1 MKKTFVCRLALAMV
15 VIMCFA
21 AVSAV
26 AADFAPSIE
35 AAPVPEVV
43 APSEDKAG
51 VGAVITGADNTTED
65 VALADMLIVS
75 YNEAKNQIADAATSD
90 EDKAACEAFV
100 AAYDALKKD
109 GVKATVANIDAFV
122 AENLNV
128 ENPTYFVSNVF
139 ELNIGEHDAK
149 LEGDATVTVRFDN
162 ATIKAKSGE
171 LVVAHMVGD
180 TWKIVANNDVKVT
193 DDIIEVTFDELC
205 PVAFINVAAGE
216 APQTPDTP
224 DADGDDGVLT
234 ATIIILSVTAV
245 IIAGIVVFYVLEK
258 KGVLA
263 KLSKKQ

>member
-51 VGAVITGADNTTED
+51 VGAVITGADNNTED

-75 YNEAKNQIADAATSD
+75 YNDAKTQLDNH
-90 EDKAACEAFV
+90 ACEKFV
-100 AAYDALKKD
+100 DAYDALKKD

-139 ELNIGEHDAK
+139 ELNLGEHSAK

-193 DDIIEVTFDELC
+193 DDVIEVTFDELC

-224 DADGDDGVLT
+224 DTGDDKGDDGVLT

>member
-43 APSEDKAG
+43 APSTDKAG
-51 VGAVITGADNTTED
+51 VGAVINGADNQTED
-65 VALADMLIVS
+65 IALTEMLIVS
-75 YNEAKNQIADAATSD
+75 YNEAKEQLDNP
-90 EDKAACEAFV
+90 ACEAFV

-109 GVKATVANIDAFV
+109 GVKATIANIDAFA
-122 AENLNV
+122 AESLNI

-139 ELNIGEHDAK
+139 ELNLGEHTAK

-162 ATIKAKSGE
+162 SQIKAKSGE

-180 TWKIVANNDVKVT
+180 TWKIVAKDNVKVT
-193 DDIIEVTFDELC
+193 DDTIEVTFDELC
-205 PVAFINVAAGE
+205 PVAFINVTAGE
-216 APQTPDTP
+216 AGQTPDVPGDDNT
-224 DADGDDGVLT
+224 DGDDGVLT